1 MNIFDGDIIGAPNI
15 FTGSEIGS
23 PNIFTGDLITI
34 YPPPDIPDP
43 LFGRLTAEFGSLE
56 PVFGED

>member
-1 MNIFDGDIIGAPNI
+1 MNIFESSNIGSPNI

-23 PNIFTGDLITI
+23 PNLFTGNVTTI
-34 YPPPDIPDP
+34 YPPEEIPNP
-43 LFGRLTAEFGSLE
+43 LFGRTTAEFGSAQ